1 MDRGMARREK
11 MYKSGEED
19 GQVLETSAAAAD
31 ASWQIIVGKRAGKE
45 VGWRQ

>member
-11 MYKSGEED
+11 MSGEED